1 MAFPQKIFHHNFPPK
16 IYPQQ
21 FSLARTNKFNILAI
35 VLPTPFLS
43 ISWFFLMAVKI
54 IWLVSLFKEW
64 QAGSDI
70 LCQLKVRNRRS
81 ATLRQQSG
89 FRKTSLVIWI
99 THQKYLVQHEMLK
112 MKLLWVNIKEVSCHY
127 VYHLIFCTKKM
138 HLAPS
143 HPFLCYFFFPP
154 FSSTLILCSLL
165 GFYAICRIRG
175 QIWSEM
181 TKNKVVRN
189 MALNICI
196 IMYQK

>member
-1 MAFPQKIFHHNFPPK
+1 MPKRKRFFSIDVFPKLTQPL
-16 IYPQQ
+16 PQYTVHRTLNRIISRTFLAQ
-21 FSLARTNKFNILAI
+21 FGL
-35 VLPTPFLS
+35 VL
-43 ISWFFLMAVKI
+43 IAVKI

-143 HPFLCYFFFPP
+143 HPFLCYFVFPP
-154 FSSTLILCSLL
+154 FSSTLILCSLR
-165 GFYAICRIRG
+165 Y
-175 QIWSEM
+175 S
-181 TKNKVVRN
+181 
-189 MALNICI
+189 MA
-196 IMYQK
+196 